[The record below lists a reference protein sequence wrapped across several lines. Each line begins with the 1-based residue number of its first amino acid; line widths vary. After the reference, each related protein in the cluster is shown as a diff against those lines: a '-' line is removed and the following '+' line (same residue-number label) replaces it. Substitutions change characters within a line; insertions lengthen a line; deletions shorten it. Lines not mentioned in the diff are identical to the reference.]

1 MARGITPRVADR
13 LPLTL
18 RAYRGLSAAAAPLA
32 GLLLSHRLKRNQEDP
47 ARVGERRGES
57 GESRPEGPL
66 VWLHGASVGELLAAI
81 SLVERLRAREVDVLV
96 TSGTVTSAALAKER
110 LPGDV
115 IHQFIPL
122 DTPLFVDR
130 FLAHWRPSLAVFIES
145 DLWPNLII
153 ATAQSRIPL
162 IIANGRLSEDSF
174 QRWRALQKT
183 AKALL
188 GRFDLCLA
196 QSSVDADRFARLGA
210 HNVHVTGNLKVDV
223 EPPPVDTDKLKALR
237 NAIGNR
243 RVVAAASTHPGEE
256 TAVIEAHR
264 RLQKTFPGLLTI
276 IAPRHAKRGTEIFDL
291 ANNAGLSAVTRSRG
305 KLPKPTTAIYIAD
318 TMGELGLVYSLAPI
332 VFIGGS
338 LVDHG
343 GQNPIEAIK
352 LGAAVLHGP
361 KIRNFAEI
369 YAALDAAGGAEQIV
383 DSDQLQMRIGAW
395 LNDTSARDKA
405 AEAGT
410 KTVKRLSGALERTLS
425 ELEPYLLQLRLDRR
439 ITDA

>member
-1 MARGITPRVADR
+1 MADR

-18 RAYRGLSAAAAPLA
+18 RAYRQLSAAATPLA
-32 GLLLSHRLKRNQEDP
+32 EMLLSHRLKHRKEDP
-47 ARVGERRGES
+47 ARIGERRGES
-57 GESRPEGPL
+57 GVSRPEGPL

-81 SLVERLRAREVDVLV
+81 SLVERLRAREVDVLI
-96 TSGTVTSAALAKER
+96 TSGTMTSAALAKER

-122 DTPLFVDR
+122 DAPRFVIR
-130 FLAHWRPSLAVFIES
+130 FLEHWRPSLALFVES
-145 DLWPNLII
+145 DLWPNLVV
-153 ATAQSRIPL
+153 ATAESRIPL
-162 IIANGRLSEDSF
+162 IIINGRLSEDSF
-174 QRWRALQKT
+174 QRWRALPAT

-196 QSSVDADRFARLGA
+196 QSSVDADRFTELGA
-210 HNVHVTGNLKVDV
+210 RNVHVTGNLKVDV
-223 EPPPVDTDKLKALR
+223 APPPVDADKLKALR
-237 NAIGNR
+237 SAIGNR

-256 TAVIEAHR
+256 VAIIEAHR
-264 RLQKTFPGLLTI
+264 RLQKSFPGLLTI

-305 KLPKPTTAIYIAD
+305 KLPKPNTAIYIAD
-318 TMGELGLVYSLAPI
+318 TIGELGLIYSLAPI

-361 KIRNFAEI
+361 ETGNFAEI
-369 YAALDAAGGAEQIV
+369 YAALDAAGGAQEV
-383 DSDQLQMRIGAW
+383 VNSDQLQMRIGTW
-395 LNDTSARDKA
+395 LNDAPARDKA
-405 AEAGT
+405 AETGL
-410 KTVKRLSGALERTLS
+410 KTVKRLSGALERTIS
-425 ELEPYLLQLRLDRR
+425 ELEPYLLQLKLDRR
-439 ITDA
+439 VRNA

>member
-1 MARGITPRVADR
+1 MAER

-18 RAYRGLSAAAAPLA
+18 RAYRRLSAAATPLA
-32 GLLLSHRLKRNQEDP
+32 GLLLSHRLKHSQED
-47 ARVGERRGES
+47 ATRLGERRGES
-57 GESRPEGPL
+57 VVSRPEGPL
-66 VWLHGASVGELLAAI
+66 VWLHGASVGELLATI
-81 SLVERLRAREVDVLV
+81 SLVERLRAREVDVLI

-115 IHQFIPL
+115 IHQFIPF
-122 DTPLFVDR
+122 DTPRFVGQ
-130 FLAHWRPSLAVFIES
+130 FLAHWRPSLAIFIES
-145 DLWPNLII
+145 DLWPNLIV
-153 ATAQSRIPL
+153 ATAQSRVPL
-162 IIANGRLSEDSF
+162 IIVNGRLSEESS
-174 QRWRALQKT
+174 QRWRALPKT
-183 AKALL
+183 AKALF

-196 QSSVDADRFARLGA
+196 QSSVDADRFTQLGA
-210 HNVHVTGNLKVDV
+210 RNVHVTGNLKVDV
-223 EPPPVDTDKLKALR
+223 EPPPVDADKLKALR
-237 NAIGNR
+237 TAIGNR

-256 TAVIEAHR
+256 IAVIDAHR

-276 IAPRHAKRGTEIFDL
+276 IAPRHPKRGTEIFDL

-305 KLPKPTTAIYIAD
+305 KLPKPTTAVYIVD

-338 LVDHG
+338 LVGHG

-361 KIRNFAEI
+361 KTRNFAEI
-369 YAALDAAGGAEQIV
+369 YAALDAAQGAHEIA

-395 LNDTSARDKA
+395 LNDDSGRAKV
-405 AEAGT
+405 AEAGF

-439 ITDA
+439 MTNA